1 LTAEQARGTI
11 RELRLESRL
20 DLADVEHAL
29 QAAAQAAATRGL
41 GTSQAELARVD
52 LLPDRTVV
60 YFRGDET
67 VASGLE
73 EVLAKKAPKAKLSMG
88 TVAPEVLT
96 KEP

>member
-1 LTAEQARGTI
+1 MTAEQTRATI

-29 QAAAQAAATRGL
+29 QAAVQAAAARGL
-41 GTSQAELARVD
+41 GTGQAELARVD